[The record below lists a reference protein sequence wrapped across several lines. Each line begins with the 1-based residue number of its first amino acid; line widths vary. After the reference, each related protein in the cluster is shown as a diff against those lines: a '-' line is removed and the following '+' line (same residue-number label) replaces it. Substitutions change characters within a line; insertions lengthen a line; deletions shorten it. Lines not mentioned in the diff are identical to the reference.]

1 MVHAVVTIYKSLVF
15 EFPCLTDAQP
25 HYPTKGLLFG
35 EGLVHVV
42 IQMFLCLKLVLD
54 GVLLGVFSSRSHLP
68 RNLQY
73 AFSISVFIVSK
84 ICQCSAEL
92 IVMAG

>member
-1 MVHAVVTIYKSLVF
+1 MWCMVTIYKSLVF

-42 IQMFLCLKLVLD
+42 IQIFLYSKLVLD
-54 GVLLGVFSSRSHLP
+54 GVLGVFQVARTYQGTYSTRFLLVPSLSQKYVSV
-68 RNLQY
+68 LQN
-73 AFSISVFIVSK
+73 
-84 ICQCSAEL
+84 
-92 IVMAG
+92 